1 MILMRRRSMSKE
13 KKINYAYLYLTL
25 EALTEGTFSF
35 NIPSGMASVRS
46 VSYSIDNGISWVTT
60 LREDGTAQ
68 TITTP
73 NIKKGESV
81 IWKGEM
87 NRTSDSSSIYCR
99 FTSSCQFDC
108 YGNAMSL
115 LYGDDFK
122 GETAA
127 KETRSFA
134 YLFYSCNGIVSA
146 KNLILPISVLL
157 GEDYS
162 FMFFN
167 ATNLIEPPELPST
180 SLATGCYA
188 QMFRWCKKLSYAPT
202 LPSTILAS
210 NCYSF
215 MFYGCSALEKMP
227 HIYATTL
234 ATYCCLS
241 MFEGCVMLRK
251 TTPLISSTL
260 AGACYYRMFF
270 GCSNLS
276 EVTLLAKNV
285 SASQALMNWLSGVS
299 ENGVFYK
306 AKDSIIPYGASGIP
320 DNWEV
325 IEV

>member
-1 MILMRRRSMSKE
+1 MSKE

-35 NIPSGMASVRS
+35 NIPSGMTSVRS

-127 KETRSFA
+127 KAARSFA

-146 KNLILPISVLL
+146 RNLVLPILVLL
-157 GEDYS
+157 GEDYN
-162 FMFFN
+162 FMFFG

-180 SLATGCYA
+180 SLSDSCYS
-188 QMFRWCKKLSYAPT
+188 QMFRGCTKLSYAPS
-202 LPSTILAS
+202 LPATRLAYS
-210 NCYSF
+210 CYSY
-215 MFYGCSALEKMP
+215 MFYGCRSLDKMP
-227 HIYATTL
+227 HIYATQL
-234 ATYCCLS
+234 ATYCCLA
-241 MFEGCVMLRK
+241 MFEYCVMFRK
-251 TTPLISSTL
+251 TTPLRSSTL
-260 AGACYYRMFF
+260 AGACYYRMFS

-276 EVTLLAKNV
+276 EVTLLAANV

-299 ENGVFYK
+299 ETGVFYK
-306 AKDSIIPYGASGIP
+306 AKDVVIPDGTSGIP